1 MKTTANIAGVRPA
14 ITGTLYL
21 NNGTTIALT
30 GSDFVSGSFSLKS
43 GSSNGSE
50 FTVGAAII
58 GACSFAFVND
68 SGKFSG
74 LDWFDSRVRITLTFG
89 STVINTGYFY
99 TVSHKETGHRVQVET
114 YTAMKLLDEYQIYED
129 SLTFPST
136 ASAVVS
142 AIAAARGLTVSG
154 MRYPNM
160 VIPDPGDDQMT
171 ERELISYI
179 AQCMG
184 QFVVV
189 DDSVLRFKWYDLTN
203 IYDVGNT
210 FSHDLRTSDIS
221 ITGVKV
227 TTGDGNNTTT
237 QGSSGY
243 VLNITDN
250 PLITADN
257 LSTVASQIYSA
268 VNGITFRPGSV
279 TIKSNAAIEAGDAL
293 RINTG
298 SETVTILA
306 TTITYKPTLRES
318 ITADAEP
325 YAGDLRINKGAY
337 YKKLAQ
343 TAAAQTI
350 SSQLNN
356 PNSELSKAISEGG
369 GGGGGGGNV
378 GGQNNRYGQLRQYND
393 SSLNQEGILLDK
405 DGMTVHKEGIVTVEG
420 RHSEYARQS
429 AQGVTEVVPVLLVK
443 QGTHYFLV
451 NYGGVTTQ
459 MLTAGH
465 VAEDA
470 GGHPKTADMD
480 SSVKLGQNLPVV
492 AHAMVD
498 IDALYP
504 EDGSSYQDNMRI
516 FRVKHGQDTAF
527 DVVVKPQ
534 HTDGLIGGNMSV
546 KVMED
551 ALTATRDHAESTADY
566 GGMTETVIDD
576 TVQASVL
583 GGLFEKNYRKR
594 YVEVDGDVT
603 VDEEETSYTM
613 GAPLDEIIMKDAN
626 GNEHYIRV
634 NTSGQLVV
642 T

>member
-1 MKTTANIAGVRPA
+1 MRTNANLQGLTPVVSAVL
-14 ITGTLYL
+14 TLSG
-21 NNGTTIALT
+21 GTTINI
-30 GSDFVSGSFSLKS
+30 DNHDIVSGSFSIKDGTS
-43 GSSNGSE
+43 DPSE
-50 FTVGAAII
+50 FSVG
-58 GACSFAFVND
+58 GAVIRGCSFTLFNYG
-68 SGKFSG
+68 GKFSG
-74 LDWFDSRVRITLTFG
+74 ISWFDSKVSVTLTYSNGTTLNMG
-89 STVINTGYFY
+89 SFYVVSHNETGYRI
-99 TVSHKETGHRVQVET
+99 SVET
-114 YTAMKLLDEYQIYED
+114 YSAMKLLDEYQIYEHNF
-129 SLTFPST
+129 TYPMT
-136 ASAVVS
+136 AQAAVTT
-142 AIAAARGLTVSG
+142 IATARGLTVAG

-160 VIPDPGDDQMT
+160 SISDPGSDTIT
-171 ERELISYI
+171 EREFVSYI
-179 AQCMG
+179 AQMMG
-184 QFVVV
+184 QFVTVEG
-189 DDSVLRFKWYDLTN
+189 SVLKFGWYNLNSAHDAGTA
-203 IYDVGNT
+203 
-210 FSHDLRTSDIS
+210 FSHNLRTNDVT

-227 TTGDGNNTTT
+227 TTADGQTVQTVGT
-237 QGSSGY
+237 SGY

-257 LSTVASQIYSA
+257 INAVATQINSA
-268 VNGITFRPGSV
+268 VNGITFRPGTVS
-279 TIKSNAAIEAGDAL
+279 ILSDANIQAGDTLLVHTKNGDA
-293 RINTG
+293 
-298 SETVTILA
+298 TVLA
-306 TTITYKPTLRES
+306 TTIVYKPTTKMS
-318 ITADAEP
+318 VTADAEP
-325 YAGDLRINKGAY
+325 YDGDLRITRSQRIQAMMQSEADRAISKQ
-337 YKKLAQ
+337 LAN
-343 TAAAQTI
+343 
-350 SSQLNN
+350 SNSQ
-356 PNSELSKAISEGG
+356 LSKAIAGG
-369 GGGGGGGNV
+369 GGGGGGIV

-405 DGMTVHKEGIVTVEG
+405 DGLTVHKEGTVTVEG

-459 MLTAGH
+459 MLTTGH
-465 VAEDA
+465 VAEDEN
-470 GGHPKTADMD
+470 GHPKTADMD

-613 GAPLDEIIMKDAN
+613 GAPLDEIIMRDAN
-626 GNEHYIRV
+626 GNEHYITV